1 MRRIEGATAQRQ
13 VGAAPQ
19 GGNALVVLESAVQF
33 SDTARQLG
41 SAGWNPIV
49 TCDAERAQ
57 WLASIR
63 NFGLIVVCGHS
74 LRWLSHVLTE
84 LRPVTKAPV
93 LALSPELEQRQATM
107 LRLGADMVLASTS
120 RSELVQSAAQAL
132 VRHARINEPT
142 LRFLEA
148 EDLTI
153 DLWARRTFVEGRE
166 VDLTP
171 TEFDILRLLM
181 TRPQIAVKH
190 DEILK
195 SVWNWKYTHERNAL
209 RLQINRLRNKLADDC
224 GQVRFIKLVRGLG
237 YLFDRPV
244 VEFGDDRGSAR
255 TGTAQESTT
264 LVLARMLRSLN
275 KSLIGAQDR
284 THACSLLV
292 SAVVAAGVCDGAAVF
307 TRGVG
312 VDQLRLVVQQG
323 MPPEWEHAVAAGIP
337 LTESFLA
344 ADTVNSRQIRSYVE
358 TSQTAT
364 RYRRSSRL
372 MRAAECRFH
381 LSLPLIDHNSAWG
394 QVGFARRSGNA
405 FTSQECIVLESA
417 AAVLGT
423 VFNGV
428 DEPAVAVC

>member
-1 MRRIEGATAQRQ
+1 MKRIEGATAQQQ

-19 GGNALVVLESAVQF
+19 GGNALVVLESAVHF

-41 SAGWNPIV
+41 SAGWNPNV

-63 NFGLIVVCGHS
+63 NFGLVVVCGHS
-74 LRWLSHVLTE
+74 LRWLSHVLTA
-84 LRPVTKAPV
+84 LRPVTMAPV
-93 LALSPELEQRQATM
+93 LALSSELEQRQATM

-120 RSELVQSAAQAL
+120 RSELVQSAAKAL
-132 VRHARINEPT
+132 VRHARIDEPT

-148 EDLTI
+148 EDLTL
-153 DLWARRTFVEGRE
+153 DLWARRTFVDGRE

-209 RLQINRLRNKLADDC
+209 RLQINRLRNKLAEDS

-244 VEFGDDRGSAR
+244 VEFGDDRDSVR

-264 LVLARMLRSLN
+264 LVLARTLRSLN

-284 THACSLLV
+284 SHACELLV
-292 SAVVAAGVCDGAAVF
+292 QAVVEAGICDGAAVF
-307 TRGVG
+307 ARGLG

-323 MPPEWEHAVAAGIP
+323 MPPEWEHAVAAGLP

-358 TSQTAT
+358 MPHAGT

-372 MRAAECRFH
+372 MRVAECRFH
-381 LSLPLIDHNSAWG
+381 LSVPLVDHNSAWG

-405 FTSQECIVLESA
+405 FTTQECIVLESA

-423 VFNGV
+423 VFTGA

>member
-1 MRRIEGATAQRQ
+1 VRERSLWTSESRIGTPMRRIEGATAQQQ

-93 LALSPELEQRQATM
+93 LVLSPELEQRQATM
-107 LRLGADMVLASTS
+107 LRLGADMVLPSTS

-275 KSLIGAQDR
+275 KSLIG
-284 THACSLLV
+284 
-292 SAVVAAGVCDGAAVF
+292 VCDGAAVF

-358 TSQTAT
+358 TSQAAM

-405 FTSQECIVLESA
+405 FTSQESIVLESA